1 MDLNLANM
9 LTMARVFAVP
19 VIVVLLSIEHSYETR
34 ITTYLATGLF
44 ILASL
49 TDMADGYIARRQNLI
64 TNLGKFLDPLADKLL
79 IGSVLIMLV
88 ELGWVPAWIVVVIIC
103 RELAVTG
110 MRGVAADKGVVIA
123 ADRFGK
129 LKTIVQSIALVPL
142 LLHYPFLGLN
152 PQPIG
157 MALLYVALVL
167 TVFSGG
173 NYLYSFYKN
182 WLQVER
188 PRDGAAPL
196 GRGADE

>member
-1 MDLNLANM
+1 MNLNLANM
-9 LTMARVFAVP
+9 LTLARVFAVP
-19 VIVVLLSIEHSYETR
+19 VIVVLLYMEHAVQTA
-34 ITTYLATGLF
+34 IVTYLATGVF

-49 TDMADGYIARRQNLI
+49 TDMADGYVARRQNLI

-88 ELGWVPAWIVVVIIC
+88 ELGWVPAWIVVIIIC

-110 MRGVAADKGVVIA
+110 MRGVAADRGVVIA

-129 LKTIVQSIALVPL
+129 LKTIVQSMALVPL
-142 LLHYPFLGLN
+142 ILHYPFLGFDPAPL
-152 PQPIG
+152 G
-157 MALLYVALVL
+157 MVLLYVALVL

-182 WLQVER
+182 WLQME
-188 PRDGAAPL
+188 
-196 GRGADE
+196 

>member
-1 MDLNLANM
+1 MNLNLANM

-19 VIVVLLSIEHSYETR
+19 VIVVLLYIEHTYQTV
-34 ITTYLATGLF
+34 IATYLATGLF

-88 ELGWVPAWIVVVIIC
+88 ELRWVPAWVVVVIIC

-123 ADRFGK
+123 ADHFGK
-129 LKTIVQSIALVPL
+129 LKTIVQSLALVPL
-142 LLHYPFLGLN
+142 MAHYPIFGFD
-152 PQPIG
+152 PAPIG
-157 MALLYVALVL
+157 MMLLYLALAL

-182 WLQVER
+182 WLQME
-188 PRDGAAPL
+188 
-196 GRGADE
+196 